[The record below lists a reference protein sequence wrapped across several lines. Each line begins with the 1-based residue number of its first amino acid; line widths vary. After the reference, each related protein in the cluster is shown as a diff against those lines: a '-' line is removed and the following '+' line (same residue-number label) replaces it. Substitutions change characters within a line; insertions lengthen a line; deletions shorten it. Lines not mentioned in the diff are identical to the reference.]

1 MMNKKKILVVEDDIL
16 LSQTIDLCLTKKGH
30 EVKVLYSGAEAVKHI
45 FQEQA
50 DSILLDVRLPDCD
63 GWFVAKMLSNIDW
76 AKEVPLIMMSVMEP
90 DSSKVA
96 EFQPYAYIQKPFDMG
111 QLLQTVEGSLCA

>member
-1 MMNKKKILVVEDDIL
+1 MINKKRILVVEDDPL

-30 EVKVLYSGAEAVKHI
+30 DVKVLYSGAEAVKHI
-45 FQEQA
+45 FEEQA

-63 GWFVAKMLSNIDW
+63 GWFVAKMLSNVDW

-96 EFQPYAYIQKPFDMG
+96 EFRPYAYIQKPFDMG
-111 QLLQTVEGSLCA
+111 LLLQTIEGSLCA